1 MVNRLIFDTWMYFGH
16 RMMHLNKFLYKHIHS
31 VHHRL
36 YVPYAY
42 GAAYNHP
49 VEGFLLDVIGSIV
62 ASLIA
67 RLTPRQN
74 LVLFTFSTLKG
85 VHQHSRYQFT
95 YDPMRWL
102 SKNDTEYHNIHHQ
115 VRIFGMM
122 GFHCLIVPR
131 LLEWNT
137 TLHSLSSF
145 TGT

>member
-1 MVNRLIFDTWMYFGH
+1 MPDISLSRCERQLAVVESALVRLIQPKFIPKLLVSILLLCKGDIAYWLYWWIIPVSRLIMASLIFDTWMYFGH

-67 RLTPRQN
+67 QLTP
-74 LVLFTFSTLKG
+74 
-85 VHQHSRYQFT
+85 
-95 YDPMRWL
+95 
-102 SKNDTEYHNIHHQ
+102 
-115 VRIFGMM
+115 
-122 GFHCLIVPR
+122 
-131 LLEWNT
+131 
-137 TLHSLSSF
+137 
-145 TGT
+145 